1 MIERIIIKGYR
12 CFAKL
17 DLAPNPG
24 MNIIV
29 GDNESGKSTLLEA
42 VSLGLTGKVKWP
54 VGERRAQSLLVQ
66 RGCRQRLLCK
76 VRDSRSGGPSRD
88 PD

>member
-1 MIERIIIKGYR
+1 MIERIIVKGYR
-12 CFAKL
+12 CFDRL

-42 VSLGLTGKVKWP
+42 VSLGLTGKLNGRWAR
-54 VGERRAQSLLVQ
+54 ES
-66 RGCRQRLLCK
+66 
-76 VRDSRSGGPSRD
+76 SIHSGSTEP
-88 PD
+88 P